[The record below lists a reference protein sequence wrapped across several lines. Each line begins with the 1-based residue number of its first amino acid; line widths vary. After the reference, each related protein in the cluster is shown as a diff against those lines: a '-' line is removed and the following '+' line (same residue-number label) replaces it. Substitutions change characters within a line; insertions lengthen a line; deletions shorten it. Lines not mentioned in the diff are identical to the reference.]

1 MNLVMVSDNDVCIAY
16 EPVVCTLLTYGQWL
30 WFVLSVL
37 NFSDLY
43 NMSCVLSEAGLA
55 SDAAFTVKEH
65 FSTAPGLKSLS
76 EVCTYC
82 KWMN

>member
-1 MNLVMVSDNDVCIAY
+1 MV
-16 EPVVCTLLTYGQWL
+16 LLSS
-30 WFVLSVL
+30 SVL

-55 SDAAFTVKEH
+55 SDAAFTIKEH

-76 EVCTYC
+76 EVCTYYKRSSENYTSSLFSVILC
-82 KWMN
+82 SGTCGH